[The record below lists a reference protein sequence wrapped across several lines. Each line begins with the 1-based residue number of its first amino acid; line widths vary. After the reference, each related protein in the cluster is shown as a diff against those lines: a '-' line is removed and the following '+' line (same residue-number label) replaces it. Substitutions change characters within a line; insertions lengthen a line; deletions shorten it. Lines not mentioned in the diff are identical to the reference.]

1 MSGSEDFIASLLAA
15 TKTTPLTVA
24 VGRVRVTAATST
36 AAAYATVEGITDTP
50 ITVARS
56 SWGSPFAA
64 SVTAGSVD
72 GRLALVVFNQ
82 GQAIIVCLI
91 GV

>member
-1 MSGSEDFIASLLAA
+1 MSGTEDFISAILATA
-15 TKTTPLTVA
+15 KVSPLTVA
-24 VGRVRVTAATST
+24 VGRVTVAAGTSIAAT
-36 AAAYATVEGITDTP
+36 YATVEGITETP